1 MSIEKHNIPQEFK
14 DLPVQGR
21 IEYVQDLWD
30 FIVEGPED
38 IPVPESHK
46 RILDER
52 LAAYDAA
59 ADNGKPWAEVREN
72 LLSKLRG
79 S

>member
-1 MSIEKHNIPQEFK
+1 MSIEKHNIPQEFI
-14 DLPVQGR
+14 DLPVQSR

-30 FIVEGPED
+30 FIVEGPEN

-46 RILDER
+46 RILDSR
-52 LAAYDAA
+52 AA
-59 ADNGKPWAEVREN
+59 AHDATPDSGKPWAEVREN

>member
-14 DLPVQGR
+14 DLPVQSR

-30 FIVEGPED
+30 FIVEGAED

-46 RILDER
+46 RILDSR
-52 LAAYDAA
+52 AAAYDAA
-59 ADNGKPWAEVREN
+59 PDNGKPWVEVREN
-72 LLSKLRG
+72 LLSKLRD

>member
-14 DLPVQGR
+14 DLPLQGR

-30 FIVEGPED
+30 FICEGSD
-38 IPVPESHK
+38 DLPVPSSHK
-46 RILDER
+46 RILDDR
-52 LAAYDAA
+52 LEAYEASSDT
-59 ADNGKPWAEVREN
+59 GKPWVEVREG
-72 LLSKLRG
+72 LLRKLRD

>member
-1 MSIEKHNIPQEFK
+1 MSIDKQNIPQEFK

-30 FIVEGPED
+30 FICEGSD
-38 IPVPESHK
+38 DLPVPDSHK
-46 RILDER
+46 KILDDR
-52 LAAYDAA
+52 LLSYVDAPDA
-59 ADNGKPWAEVREN
+59 GKPWAEVRES
-72 LLSKLRG
+72 LLRKLRD

>member
-1 MSIEKHNIPQEFK
+1 MSIEKYNIPQEFK
-14 DLPVQGR
+14 DLPIQGR

-38 IPVPESHK
+38 ILVPESHK

-52 LAAYDAA
+52 LAAYDAGPN
-59 ADNGKPWAEVREN
+59 NGKPWAEVRES

-79 S
+79 T